1 MNIKIDDNI
10 IKKTAKCQKNFSC
23 LSGETTLCK
32 VEESMGEVIFIKCMN
47 NNPCEYRVNFGYSQI
62 CNCPV
67 RKELYKRYKI

>member
-10 IKKTAKCQKNFSC
+10 IQKTTKCRRNFSC

-32 VEESMGEVIFIKCMN
+32 VEEIMGDVIFIKCMDSN
-47 NNPCEYRVNFGYSQI
+47 SCEYRFYFGYSQI

-67 RKELYKRYKI
+67 RKELYKRNKI